1 MMNAGQGGT
10 RLRVDLHSH
19 TTSSFDC
26 LCDPR
31 DVLRVAEARGIDRLA
46 ITDHNRIDAALAL
59 HELDPGRIIVGEEV
73 KTGEG
78 FDLIGLFLTELI
90 PKRTPAREACER
102 IRAQGGVVYIPHPF
116 DVARSGA
123 GVSHLEALADVID
136 VVEVHNSRCLFPS
149 INESALRWADAHGK
163 LRGAG
168 SDSHTLAEI
177 GRGYLEMPPF
187 GPDRESFLAA
197 LAAGEVVGRTRSSPL
212 YRIASTYA
220 KLRKRV
226 PFARPAEAGGR

>member
-1 MMNAGQGGT
+1 MSANGDG
-10 RLRVDLHSH
+10 RLLRVDLHSH
-19 TTSSFDC
+19 TRSSFDC

-31 DVLRVAEARGIDRLA
+31 EVLRVAEARGIDRLA

-59 HELDPGRIIVGEEV
+59 RELAPDRIIVGEEV

-90 PKRTPAREACER
+90 PKRTPAREAAER

-123 GVSHLEALADVID
+123 GVSHLEALADLID
-136 VVEVHNSRCLFPS
+136 VVEVHNCRCLFAS
-149 INESALRWADAHGK
+149 INASALRWADAHGK

-168 SDSHTLAEI
+168 SDSHTLGEI

-187 GPDRESFLAA
+187 APNRESFLAA
-197 LAAGEVVGRTRSSPL
+197 LRDGEVVGRTRSSPL
-212 YRIASTYA
+212 YRVASTYA
-220 KLRKRV
+220 KWRKRV
-226 PFARPAEAGGR
+226 PFG